1 MTTSINNISL
11 YIPHIFENFSK
22 KDVIEVFEY
31 LKIGKVNYIDFIAK
45 IGKDGKEY
53 NSAYIHFDFWY
64 NNQVSINFQNRVLN
78 PDKEARLVY
87 DDPWYWIVLENKGN
101 KVLPGQ
107 RKIRIDLGD
116 LNKKIS
122 IKSECPITPIKLA
135 KIIPNNNKPSNLIE
149 EFDNCVEKNLEYDIE
164 MQKCNDL
171 MEQDDKYLAYF
182 DKRYVETIEKEN
194 YLLRTQIYQ
203 LQNEFYIEKIKS
215 STLEENIVKLN
226 QESKIVVN

>member
-1 MTTSINNISL
+1 MTSSIKNISL

-22 KDVIEVFEY
+22 KDVTDVFEY

-45 IGKDGKEY
+45 LGKDGKEY

-101 KVLPGQ
+101 KVTPGQ

-116 LNKKIS
+116 LDKKNS
-122 IKSECPITPIKLA
+122 RNPECPTTPIKLA
-135 KIIPNNNKPSNLIE
+135 KIIPNNNKKFNLIE
-149 EFDNCVEKNLEYDIE
+149 EFDNCIEKSGEYDLE
-164 MQKCNDL
+164 MQMCKDL

-203 LQNEFYIEKIKS
+203 LQNALYLENIKS
-215 STLEENIVKLN
+215 STLEENIGKLN